1 VGCNTENPAPALDG
15 SGWKSVDWSTFLEG
29 REVDLRRAR
38 VSIALVSVVLLG
50 DLGCTSGPE
59 KGAPAEETRET
70 LSAEVTMSAKEAE
83 ERPKPIASGFANPA
97 QGCALIL
104 SSDEFRATPNPDVL
118 AECREDYGVTLENAS
133 ERVEQGVDEA
143 IQKPEVL
150 FGKGE

>member
-1 VGCNTENPAPALDG
+1 M
-15 SGWKSVDWSTFLEG
+15 
-29 REVDLRRAR
+29 RR
-38 VSIALVSVVLLG
+38 VMTSIALVGLVWLG
-50 DLGCTSGPE
+50 GLRCTSEADKGVPVE
-59 KGAPAEETRET
+59 KTKET
-70 LSAEVTMSAKEAE
+70 LRAE
-83 ERPKPIASGFANPA
+83 ERPKPIASGFTNPA

-143 IQKPEVL
+143 SQKPEVL